1 MFHMPYGKSHY
12 DGSIL
17 KAEFIAVLTSS
28 LLLNDPT
35 PCIQLPSSVH
45 IHFNFNLNLNRQSK
59 CLSKCIPVPAAV
71 YVLWPYLK
79 TRSFLC
85 HTLQPWY
92 PSPFNSP
99 STPFQIKIALPM
111 K

>member
-59 CLSKCIPVPAAV
+59 MFVQV
-71 YVLWPYLK
+71 Y
-79 TRSFLC
+79 T
-85 HTLQPWY
+85 
-92 PSPFNSP
+92 SP
-99 STPFQIKIALPM
+99 SRRLCALAISKNAIISLPYSSTVVS
-111 K
+111 